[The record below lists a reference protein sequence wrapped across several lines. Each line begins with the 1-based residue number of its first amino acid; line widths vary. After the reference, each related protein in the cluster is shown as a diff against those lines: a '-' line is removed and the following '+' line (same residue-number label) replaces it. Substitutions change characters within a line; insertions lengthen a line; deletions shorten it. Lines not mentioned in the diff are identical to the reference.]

1 MQEKFTLN
9 ENQDTKNTGNGNKQ
23 EDFQVRGATEIHS
36 DWNSSDKRDQ
46 QS

>member
-9 ENQDTKNTGNGNKQ
+9 AAQDTNNTGNRNEQ

-36 DWNSSDKRDQ
+36 DWNSSDKRD
-46 QS
+46 

>member
-9 ENQDTKNTGNGNKQ
+9 ATQDTKNAGNGNKQ
-23 EDFQVRGATEIHS
+23 EDFQVTGATEIHS
-36 DWNSSDKRDQ
+36 DWNSSDKREQ